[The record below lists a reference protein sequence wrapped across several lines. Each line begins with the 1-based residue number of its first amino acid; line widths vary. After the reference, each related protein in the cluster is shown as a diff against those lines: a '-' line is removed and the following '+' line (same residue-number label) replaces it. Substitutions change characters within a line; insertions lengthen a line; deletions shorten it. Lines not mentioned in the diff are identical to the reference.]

1 MRCPV
6 CDADNLDDSPECT
19 SCGKTFP
26 SHAGD
31 GAAAAALEELE
42 MTQVASADEAV
53 RAEPLAGLEHTRLQ
67 EDRVAQPQWTGGA
80 LPLDRTQHQVDA
92 GAPGGW
98 SGDIELDSGRE
109 PDSGE
114 RTPVPTDTATCPWCG
129 TASLGAICDACGR
142 RKARFAEPPPEEER
156 RASGEGTVTCP
167 ACFARVAREVRCS
180 DCGMPFPLRE
190 L

>member
-26 SHAGD
+26 SRAGD
-31 GAAAAALEELE
+31 GGAAAALEELE

-80 LPLDRTQHQVDA
+80 LPLDRTKSRGDA
-92 GAPGGW
+92 GVRGGGR
-98 SGDIELDSGRE
+98 GDIELAPGGERE
-109 PDSGE
+109 RGG
-114 RTPVPTDTATCPWCG
+114 RTPVPTETATCPWCG

-142 RKARFAEPPPEEER
+142 RKARFAEPPLE
-156 RASGEGTVTCP
+156 
-167 ACFARVAREVRCS
+167 
-180 DCGMPFPLRE
+180 
-190 L
+190 

>member
-1 MRCPV
+1 
-6 CDADNLDDSPECT
+6 
-19 SCGKTFP
+19 
-26 SHAGD
+26 
-31 GAAAAALEELE
+31 

-80 LPLDRTQHQVDA
+80 LPLDRTQYQVDA
-92 GAPGGW
+92 GVPGGW

-114 RTPVPTDTATCPWCG
+114 RTPVPTETATCPWCG

-142 RKARFAEPPPEEER
+142 RKARFAEPLPEKGR

-180 DCGMPFPLRE
+180 DCGMPFPLQE

>member
-6 CDADNLDDSPECT
+6 CDAHNLDDSPECT

-26 SHAGD
+26 SHAGSG
-31 GAAAAALEELE
+31 GAAPALEDLE
-42 MTQVASADEAV
+42 MTQVASPDGAV
-53 RAEPLAGLEHTRLQ
+53 RAEPLAGLEHTRFQ
-67 EDRVAQPQWTGGA
+67 EDGVAQPQWTGG
-80 LPLDRTQHQVDA
+80 
-92 GAPGGW
+92 G
-98 SGDIELDSGRE
+98 IELDSGRE

-114 RTPVPTDTATCPWCG
+114 RTAVPTETATCPWCG

-142 RKARFAEPPPEEER
+142 RKARCAEPPPEEEQ
-156 RASGEGTVTCP
+156 RASGAGTVTCP

-180 DCGMPFPLRE
+180 DCGMPFPLQE